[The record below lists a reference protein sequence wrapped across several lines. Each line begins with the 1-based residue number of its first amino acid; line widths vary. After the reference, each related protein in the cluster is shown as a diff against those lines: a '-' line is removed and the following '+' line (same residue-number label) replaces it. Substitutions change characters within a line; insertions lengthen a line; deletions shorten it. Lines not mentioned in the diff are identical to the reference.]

1 MAPEGMFSMR
11 AAIYLDDLT
20 DEEGA
25 LNVIAGSHHALFSQQ
40 LAEMDLRSLAEPRAV
55 PGRVALRNRPGDVVF
70 MNHKVYHSALSARAG
85 RRALHIN
92 CVQNPERSNAEHM
105 DWLNNFLEGET
116 NGWGRF
122 YSDRLLATA
131 SPRRR
136 MALEGALELG
146 FGNTG
151 GAGRGGGA
159 GLLWPN
165 WSPVTAKL

>member
-20 DEEGA
+20 DEEGC

-40 LAEMDLRSLAEPRAV
+40 LAEMDLRSMAEPRAV

-70 MNHKVYHSALSARAG
+70 MNHKVYHSALSARPG

-105 DWLNNFLEGET
+105 V
-116 NGWGRF
+116 
-122 YSDRLLATA
+122 
-131 SPRRR
+131 
-136 MALEGALELG
+136 
-146 FGNTG
+146 
-151 GAGRGGGA
+151 
-159 GLLWPN
+159 GLQKTTHTPHTHAAHAHTHTQKHTHAHTQRTQA
-165 WSPVTAKL
+165 VQV

>member
-40 LAEMDLRSLAEPRAV
+40 LAEMDLRSMAEPRAV

-70 MNHKVYHSALSARAG
+70 MNHKVYHSALSARPG

-105 DWLNNFLEGET
+105 VQKIKCRAGNQFKILSANNGFFLC
-116 NGWGRF
+116 R
-122 YSDRLLATA
+122 
-131 SPRRR
+131 
-136 MALEGALELG
+136 
-146 FGNTG
+146 TG
-151 GAGRGGGA
+151 
-159 GLLWPN
+159 
-165 WSPVTAKL
+165 

>member
-1 MAPEGMFSMR
+1 MR

-40 LAEMDLRSLAEPRAV
+40 LAEMDLRSMAEPRAV

-70 MNHKVYHSALSARAG
+70 MNHKVYHSALSARPG

-105 DWLNNFLEGET
+105 VQKNKQTL
-116 NGWGRF
+116 
-122 YSDRLLATA
+122 SC
-131 SPRRR
+131 
-136 MALEGALELG
+136 
-146 FGNTG
+146 
-151 GAGRGGGA
+151 
-159 GLLWPN
+159 
-165 WSPVTAKL
+165 